1 MVKYLSEEWRA
12 EVEKKLTEQLTPDKM
27 NGITSSMNNRYLNCP
42 GGGVKFFY
50 VGFTDGRVSS
60 VQTGDGD
67 GPAAEFTIL
76 GDYEVFAKISRAE
89 LGSQKALMN
98 GSLKLKGNM
107 VKALKL
113 ASLCDR
119 LNKIIATV
127 NTEF

>member
-50 VGFTDGRVSS
+50 VGFTGGRVSS

-67 GPAAEFTIL
+67 GPAAEFTIV
-76 GDYEVFAKISRAE
+76 GDYEVFA
-89 LGSQKALMN
+89 
-98 GSLKLKGNM
+98 
-107 VKALKL
+107 
-113 ASLCDR
+113 
-119 LNKIIATV
+119 
-127 NTEF
+127 